1 MIQNYKRINFL
12 KNILNIKKKKTQCR
26 AYLAM
31 LNHDYENIWERGC
44 GWVPKKFKFFFTKI

>member
-12 KNILNIKKKKTQCR
+12 KNILNILKKNTQCR

-44 GWVPKKFKFFFTKI
+44 GWVPKKFKFFFY